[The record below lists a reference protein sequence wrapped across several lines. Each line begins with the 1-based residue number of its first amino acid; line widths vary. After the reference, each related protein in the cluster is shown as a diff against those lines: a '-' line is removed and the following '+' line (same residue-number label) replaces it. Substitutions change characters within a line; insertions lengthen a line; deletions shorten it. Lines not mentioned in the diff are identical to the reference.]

1 IIFYIQFFTL
11 LGSGIGGP
19 SIAAISAGWM
29 LAGFAVIGIV
39 YLIGVILTNVFKR
52 SELEIW
58 LSKSTWGK
66 ESAHWPVGKELTE
79 LEHLLHR
86 PSLRLSQVT
95 QRKAA
100 QWMDS
105 GSLQWQLELTLPDYL
120 KGQTIGLQ

>member
-1 IIFYIQFFTL
+1 MIASALETWESWGKFNDSSKTDLERFGYLLKAGATGAQGIIFYIQFFTL

-58 LSKSTWGK
+58 LSK
-66 ESAHWPVGKELTE
+66 
-79 LEHLLHR
+79 
-86 PSLRLSQVT
+86 
-95 QRKAA
+95 
-100 QWMDS
+100 
-105 GSLQWQLELTLPDYL
+105 
-120 KGQTIGLQ
+120 